1 MAKFVKK
8 PIVIEATQFF
18 YDRPKV
24 AGVFYPSVSDDG
36 RTYIGD
42 AFVITAHDQRVYL
55 QNGDWILPEPDGEH
69 YYPCKPDIFEA
80 TYLPVQDGGTIS
92 SDDAPRR
99 RVVCKIKLGAD
110 SWQEAAAALDD
121 IAFRL
126 HEAKEKIEGQV
137 SVSSGG
143 PSSGWTL
150 EADENR
156 WITHESYITE
166 VETWLAAKK
175 AQREGKE

>member
-1 MAKFVKK
+1 MAKFTKK

-18 YDRPKV
+18 YDGPRV
-24 AGVFYPSVSDDG
+24 AGVFYPSASDDG
-36 RTYIGD
+36 RTYVGD

-55 QNGDWILPEPDGEH
+55 ENGDWIIPEMDGEH

-80 TYLPVQDGGTIS
+80 TYQPVQEGGTIS

-99 RVVCKIKLGAD
+99 RIICTIELGAD
-110 SWQEAAAALDD
+110 SWKDAAAALDD

-126 HEAKEKIEGQV
+126 HEAREKIEERV

-150 EADENR
+150 DADER
-156 WITHESYITE
+156 AEITHDSYMTE
-166 VETWLAAKK
+166 IEAWLAEKK
-175 AQREGKE
+175 QEREEAA